1 MQKKFS
7 FESLSGSKEF
17 KEVLSGKKLNSHL
30 FTIFYKSKNFNDKK
44 NSIQLSC
51 VAAKK
56 LGNAVKRNKMRR
68 RLKMATKKA
77 ILEIQKK
84 FKKKF
89 KYAIFAK
96 PKIYEENYQNIVNE
110 LITELKL
117 I

>member
-68 RLKMATKKA
+68 RLKMAARKA
-77 ILEIQKK
+77 IIGIEKNLKENLNMQSLRNLK
-84 FKKKF
+84 F
-89 KYAIFAK
+89 ITRII
-96 PKIYEENYQNIVNE
+96 KI
-110 LITELKL
+110 L
-117 I
+117 